1 MLSAAAGGWGG
12 GAWSVEVEAFLHGG
26 SEQPLPH
33 DVLRGIFRKL
43 QVVDARVDRRVAGVR
58 GVHLRSEN
66 QSETQPGHTHTH
78 TLVRGSTEEG

>member
-1 MLSAAAGGWGG
+1 MLSAAAAGGG

-43 QVVDARVDRRVAGVR
+43 QVVDARVDRRVAGVC
-58 GVHLRSEN
+58 GVHLRSKN
-66 QSETQPGHTHTH
+66 QSEPQPGHA
-78 TLVRGSTEEG
+78 LMRDSTEEG